1 MIEGDRKEERRD
13 IDLPKIFPL
22 SCAVLDFEVILT
34 DVDSGV
40 FYKERHTC
48 SRMGILM

>member
-22 SCAVLDFEVILT
+22 SCVVLDFEVI
-34 DVDSGV
+34 VV
-40 FYKERHTC
+40 NHFYPGKQPK
-48 SRMGILM
+48 ILSVNVYRFF